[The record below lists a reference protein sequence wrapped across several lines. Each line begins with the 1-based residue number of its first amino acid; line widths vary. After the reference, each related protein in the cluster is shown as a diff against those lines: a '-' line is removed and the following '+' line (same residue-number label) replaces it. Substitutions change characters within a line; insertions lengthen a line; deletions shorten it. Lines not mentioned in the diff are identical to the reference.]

1 MPIATGLAMY
11 FVIWW
16 ISLFLVLP
24 WRAEPDATPAE
35 GHAPSAPRNPHLVKK
50 LLVNTALAA
59 VLWLLVYAL
68 VQSGWISFR
77 DMVRDE

>member
-1 MPIATGLAMY
+1 VPIATGFAMY

-24 WRAEPDATPAE
+24 WRTEPDAAPAE
-35 GHAPSAPRNPHLVKK
+35 GHASSAPRNPRLMKK
-50 LLVNTALAA
+50 LLVNTVLAA
-59 VLWLLVYAL
+59 VLWLVAYAL
-68 VQSGWISFR
+68 IHSGWISFR

>member
-24 WRAEPDATPAE
+24 WRVETEANPAE
-35 GHAPSAPRNPHLVKK
+35 GHAAGAPRNPHLAKK
-50 LLVNTALAA
+50 LLVNTLLAA
-59 VLWLLVYAL
+59 LIWLAIYGLI
-68 VQSGWISFR
+68 QSGWISFR